1 MRRDLQ
7 AAAAGAIAAAAWIA
21 AEPVIRRL
29 SGGTH
34 RELRLIS
41 GLVSPNGGDERL
53 GLAVHVANGAA
64 FGVAFSRLGG
74 YGIGRAVLAA
84 QAENAILWPGM
95 AVADRVHPDVQ
106 IRRMAEPPDGS
117 RHDRPGD
124 RGASGVRSRAG
135 RARAA
140 PALNQTPTGCQT
152 VFISTSGSIS
162 HRLSPAGIPRTI
174 RLTFPAAS
182 RSSSATS
189 PFAPVRSIAFTSA

>member
-41 GLVSPNGGDERL
+41 GLVSPNRGDERL

-74 YGIGRAVLAA
+74 YGIRRAVLAA

-95 AVADRVHPDVQ
+95 AVADRVHPDA
-106 IRRMAEPPDGS
+106 RSGAWPS
-117 RHDRPGD
+117 LLTD
-124 RGASGVRSRAG
+124 RGTIVQEIGGHLVFGVVLG
-135 RARAA
+135 VLA
-140 PALNQTPTGCQT
+140 P
-152 VFISTSGSIS
+152 
-162 HRLSPAGIPRTI
+162 RPR
-174 RLTFPAAS
+174 
-182 RSSSATS
+182 
-189 PFAPVRSIAFTSA
+189 